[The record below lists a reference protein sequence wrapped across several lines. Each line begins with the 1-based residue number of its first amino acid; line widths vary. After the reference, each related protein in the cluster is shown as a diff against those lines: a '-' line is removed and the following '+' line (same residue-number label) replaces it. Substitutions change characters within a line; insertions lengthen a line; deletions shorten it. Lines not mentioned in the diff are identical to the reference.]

1 MFASSTFE
9 AAVSAAIALFCLTYW
24 SGSKRYVNRTQPASR
39 LPHLLFGGGIAAMA
53 LALLPPISSMAGHLF
68 WIQQVQSLTLRMVS
82 PMLIVLAA
90 PSATLIAGLPARW
103 RKRFPVQEDDSFFMD
118 DTPPRGA
125 IASFSHPAV
134 VTALFIGVFAFW
146 QIPFCLNAAV
156 LNAAVADVMVLTL
169 LASGLLYW
177 WRALDPR
184 SPPLGPGY
192 GARLGM
198 LLFATLT
205 QIGLG
210 AYLTVKTVV
219 LYPAYDTAG
228 RLFHT
233 AALNDETMGGAVI
246 WVPGSII
253 CVFAAIAII
262 HLWGRHETRVDARRT
277 SWSGSNSDALLFP
290 TTGDALVENAR
301 PKNRILA
308 IGAAAF
314 AIAMFAFV
322 IVSGVLN
329 HMDSKH
335 TAAQAVQVAPAL
347 VR

>member
-1 MFASSTFE
+1 MFASWTFE
-9 AAVSAAIALFCLTYW
+9 AAAAAAIALFCLTYW
-24 SGSKRYVNRTQPASR
+24 SGAKRHVNRTQAASR

-82 PMLIVLAA
+82 PMLIMLAA
-90 PSATLIAGLPARW
+90 PGATLIAGLPARW
-103 RKRFPVQEDDSFFMD
+103 RKRFPVQEDDPFFMD
-118 DTPPRGA
+118 DTPPRAA
-125 IASFSHPAV
+125 IANLSHPAV

-169 LASGLLYW
+169 LASGLLFW

-184 SPPLGPGY
+184 SPPRGPGY

-210 AYLTVKTVV
+210 AYLTVKTVA

-253 CVFAAIAII
+253 CVLAAIAII

-301 PKNRILA
+301 PKNRMLA

-329 HMDSKH
+329 HMDREH
-335 TAAQAVQVAPAL
+335 RAAQAAPAGML
-347 VR
+347 AR